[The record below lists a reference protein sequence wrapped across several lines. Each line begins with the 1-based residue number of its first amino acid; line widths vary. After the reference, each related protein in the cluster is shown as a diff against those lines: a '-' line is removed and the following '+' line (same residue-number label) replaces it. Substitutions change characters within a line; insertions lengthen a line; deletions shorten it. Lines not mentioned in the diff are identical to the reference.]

1 MKNLVIVE
9 SGAKATKITEYL
21 DKNFPE
27 QQWEVAACLGHIRDL
42 PDDES
47 AVNPENWGDL
57 SWEETQKGKKT
68 IRELRKICKTINTV
82 YLATDPDREGEAI
95 AWHLTEALKL
105 NPSQTKRIVFHE
117 ITKKAILNAVDN
129 PRSLNTN
136 LVNAQQA
143 RRVLDRLVGFEVSPV
158 LWKKVKQGLS
168 AGRVQSVAVG

>member
-47 AVNPENWGDL
+47 AVNPENWVDL

-68 IRELRKICKTINTV
+68 IRELRNTSTFV
-82 YLATDPDREGEAI
+82 FLHIKGE
-95 AWHLTEALKL
+95 KY
-105 NPSQTKRIVFHE
+105 SY
-117 ITKKAILNAVDN
+117 
-129 PRSLNTN
+129 SL
-136 LVNAQQA
+136 
-143 RRVLDRLVGFEVSPV
+143 
-158 LWKKVKQGLS
+158 
-168 AGRVQSVAVG
+168 

>member
-47 AVNPENWGDL
+47 AVNPENWVDL

-95 AWHLTEALKL
+95 AWHLLSDFSEKKLLKDKEV
-105 NPSQTKRIVFHE
+105 KRITFNE
-117 ITKKAILNAVDN
+117 ITSSAIKQAINSPREIDQDLVDAY
-129 PRSLNTN
+129 L
-136 LVNAQQA
+136 A
-143 RRVLDRLVGFEVSPV
+143 RRILDHLIGFKAVSYTHLRAHETP
-158 LWKKVKQGLS
+158 
-168 AGRVQSVAVG
+168 

>member
-68 IRELRKICKTINTV
+68 IRELRKICKTINTCLL
-82 YLATDPDREGEAI
+82 YTS
-95 AWHLTEALKL
+95 
-105 NPSQTKRIVFHE
+105 PSPR
-117 ITKKAILNAVDN
+117 D
-129 PRSLNTN
+129 RSLS
-136 LVNAQQA
+136 
-143 RRVLDRLVGFEVSPV
+143 RMPS
-158 LWKKVKQGLS
+158 S
-168 AGRVQSVAVG
+168 A